1 MNYVHT
7 IVDFTNVVIAYISQ
21 QEFLFFT
28 MTLCPAKFKFILLQ
42 VTLF

>member
-7 IVDFTNVVIAYISQ
+7 TGDFANVVIACISQ
-21 QEFLFFT
+21 QEFFFT